1 MHNKLPPASVQ
12 PLAFPAATRFDRI
25 VAKDKILQ
33 QSHASAAIKKLLAQQ
48 IDRIRCSHE
57 LSEDKLNL
65 QSSPAAPK
73 ILIIQ
78 LELKTN
84 AIDHRLLGT
93 IDKAF
98 GVPVI
103 FELNY
108 QQQIAYAACYRR
120 QMHLIFPSIQQIA
133 YAACYRRRGK
143 KDPQQWVFS
152 DYFITAWVKQNNP
165 TQALPIALSLES
177 LYEQLLGLVLPLSGN
192 GTLEERIE
200 TISQIRQLEKEA
212 EKLQS
217 RIKKEKQF
225 NRRVELNRQLR
236 SIMTEIDQLRQ

>member
-1 MHNKLPPASVQ
+1 MHNKLPPATVQ

-33 QSHASAAIKKLLAQQ
+33 QSHASVAIKKLLAQQ

-65 QSSPAAPK
+65 KSSPAAPK

-120 QMHLIFPSIQQIA
+120 
-133 YAACYRRRGK
+133 RGK

-152 DYFITAWVKQNNP
+152 DYFITAWVKQDNP
-165 TQALPIALSLES
+165 IQALPIALSLES
-177 LYEQLLGLVLPLSGN
+177 LYQQLLGLVLTLSDN
-192 GTLEERIE
+192 GSLEERIE

-236 SIMTEIDQLRQ
+236 SIMTEIERLR